1 MPPNPSNESFDR
13 FVQLVDK
20 WITPPMRELGYDR
33 IGAFQ
38 RQSTGNSSPTVV
50 EVAVGFEAMTEEA
63 RRRLDK
69 DDPASADE
77 VWFALDA
84 TSMTL
89 DRNFAANR
97 ELHALV
103 DSGKLTGPID
113 DQLAEIGRFLREM
126 VQRGPAAP
134 SP

>member
-1 MPPNPSNESFDR
+1 
-13 FVQLVDK
+13 
-20 WITPPMRELGYDR
+20 MRELEFDR

-38 RQSTGNSSPTVV
+38 RQSTGNSSPSVV
-50 EVAVGFEAMTEEA
+50 EFAVGFEAMTEEA

-69 DDPASADE
+69 DDPANADE

-89 DRNFAANR
+89 GRSFAIAR
-97 ELHALV
+97 ELHVLLE
-103 DSGKLTGPID
+103 SGKLAGPID